1 MCRFPITETSESIV
15 DVTPGGIGRQ
25 EGGGI
30 GRREGGG
37 IGRQEGGGIGRQ
49 GEEHSRLVSY
59 RRWRICMCA
68 FQWTEVEEGE
78 IFINK

>member
-30 GRREGGG
+30 GRQD
-37 IGRQEGGGIGRQ
+37 GRGIGRQ